1 MQTCTTAIKNEDMGV
16 TLTVALGVLS
26 SYIAGNIPTI
36 KELFT
41 NNSIKNKLD
50 DYYRKAVGNWNVNLE
65 KKNAAANNMQQHLD
79 SLQAYILNPAKGIH
93 PEEKELLKL
102 WAEYVLSD
110 ADCCIFIMKNQQVLF
125 HNKEF
130 DAINTANILLKDIIA
145 DQKGE
150 FEKINVKIDTLLR
163 RGSET
168 CQTYWN
174 RKSHAEEITLT
185 YDTILAG
192 RDEAKYKVLATIHTP
207 SVLFIE
213 ADSLQEAI
221 AFTTATLLS
230 VEDELCTQRAIIV
243 TNQDVYNELEQEK
256 NGYIIITPLAVNPWV
271 ARQNGNSVLR
281 CMSKSER
288 GVMDG
293 KITLPTLDRDGFIK
307 ALEDS
312 GFTSDRARRIAV
324 DVSLDIN
331 FLWRTLKIET
341 NNPIWADQQHIRTL
355 IPAMLVGEWDESVK
369 NDKDILS
376 ILSGSSY
383 EEYFDQLQSIINAE
397 ESPLLKI
404 GSVWQ
409 IKAPY
414 TLYNLF
420 YRDITDNDI
429 NHFIECI
436 EWLLEDD
443 DPDALA
449 KMEEGELKLWKDRH
463 AYSRYIKRGVFRS
476 LTLLSIVFE
485 KYNRDNKAINELIQS
500 QLDGFTT
507 ERYLSNMHNMKW
519 IAEANPAAFLDF
531 IQKDIASGAQLMD
544 KIFEIKQ
551 TLYSLTGTNIF
562 YSDLLFCLE
571 SIAWSPDLL
580 PKTTDI
586 LLYLCKYPNN
596 SNWTNRPINTLSNIY
611 QFLLPQTFA
620 NFDNRFTILKSL
632 SSKYPEAIFT
642 LCIKILKGLEAR
654 TFFPTSRFQWRWAE
668 LYKEQQYIF
677 PIPEEHVRQVLAF
690 SFELCKWTKE
700 EVSTYLELSTI
711 PYMYFVRATILDAIK
726 GHIDTIKN
734 DEDTITQLRKII
746 EDHTAMREAY
756 WAMSGADLTA
766 YKELL
771 KHIEPQDIITQT
783 KPYFENIFYNYRLL
797 RIKDSNYA
805 DGITKTRELRA
816 QKLQSVYEQLEWE
829 GIWKLLEV
837 VKSPD
842 ALAEGFAEW
851 SNADYY
857 TTVYEK
863 YCNGEIPTAFVR
875 KYFLLL
881 YFKNGKDAYLKIV
894 DHLNGINENKIPIVL
909 YAPEFQP
916 ELASYAE
923 SKSQEIYREYWQNV
937 TTGFISNEHVANVV
951 HKLFEV
957 ERYDDILVHFCNKER
972 LALIPNDDKVNL
984 LCELFNNGRF
994 DILHSNIYQ
1003 VAEFLESIALKDNT
1017 AEKKTIQLLE
1027 LSLFESLQ
1035 HYLRGNKMH
1044 LIKEIN
1050 NSPEFLMQTVKYMFL
1065 PDEEGI
1071 EHIDKP
1077 ENAGIIRV
1085 VWEFW
1090 YHYHSVPCTNDDGVI
1105 DEQKLKEYIYALKA
1119 LTPKYKRTKSVSSII
1134 GKILGN
1140 IPEGE
1145 NYPTDIMCEIV
1156 EDLNDDAIDSEMG
1169 TCIFNK
1175 RDATSRSVYEGGTI
1189 EQRNINIFEEYKRR
1203 AQLRSHRLYVV
1214 FDKLIQEY
1222 KSFQEWE
1229 DNQAMHNRL
1238 EL

>member
-1 MQTCTTAIKNEDMGV
+1 MGV

-41 NNSIKNKLD
+41 ESSIKNKLD
-50 DYYRKAVGNWNVNLE
+50 DYYRKAVGNWNVALGR
-65 KKNAAANNMQQHLD
+65 KDAAANNMQQHLD
-79 SLQAYILNPAKGIH
+79 SLQAYILDPAKGIH
-93 PEEKELLKL
+93 PEEKELLRL

-110 ADCCIFIMKNQQVLF
+110 ADCCIFIVKNQQVLF

-130 DAINTANILLKDIIA
+130 DAINTANILLKDIIN
-145 DQKGE
+145 DQKNKFDEISG
-150 FEKINVKIDTLLR
+150 KLDSLLK
-163 RGSET
+163 RGSEKSVVF
-168 CQTYWN
+168 WN
-174 RKSHAEEITLT
+174 RKSHAEGLTLT

-192 RDEAKYKVLATIHTP
+192 REDAKYKVLAAIHTP
-207 SVLFIE
+207 LVLFLE
-213 ADSLQEAI
+213 ADSQQEAM
-221 AFTTATLLS
+221 AFAAASLLS
-230 VEDELCTQRAIIV
+230 SEDEFCNQRTIIV
-243 TNQDVYNELEQEK
+243 TNQDVYNEVEQEK

-271 ARQNGNSVLR
+271 AQQAGNSVIR

-293 KITLPTLDRDGFIK
+293 KITLPTLDRGGFVD
-307 ALEDS
+307 ALEKS
-312 GFTSDRARRIAV
+312 GFAPDRARRLAV
-324 DVSLDIN
+324 DVSLDVN

-341 NNPIWADQQHIRTL
+341 NNPTWADQQHIRTL
-355 IPAMLVGEWDESVK
+355 IPVMLIGEWDEGVK
-369 NDKDILS
+369 NDREILS

-383 EEYFDQLQSIINAE
+383 EEYFEKLQFIIYAE

-429 NHFIECI
+429 KHFLECI

-449 KMEEGELKLWKDRH
+449 KMDEGELKCWKDRH
-463 AYSRYIKRGVFRS
+463 AYSGYIKRGVFRS

-485 KYNRDNKAINELIQS
+485 KYNRDNKAINKLIQS

-551 TLYSLTGTNIF
+551 IPYSLTDANIF

-571 SIAWSPDLL
+571 SIAWSRDLL
-580 PKTTDI
+580 PQATDI
-586 LLYLCKYPNN
+586 LLYLCKYQNG
-596 SNWTNRPINTLSNIY
+596 SNWTNRPINTLYNIY

-620 NFDNRFTILKSL
+620 DFDNRFTILKSL
-632 SSKYPEAIFT
+632 STKYPEAIST
-642 LCIKILKGLEAR
+642 LCIRILKGLEAR
-654 TFFPTSRFQWRWAE
+654 TFFPTARFQWRWAE
-668 LYKEQQYIF
+668 LYKEQQCVF
-677 PIPEEHVRQVLAF
+677 PMQEEHVRQVLTL
-690 SFELCKWTKE
+690 SFELCKWTKDE
-700 EVSTYLELSTI
+700 ISTFIELSTI
-711 PYMYFVRATILDAIK
+711 PYMFFVRATILDAIK

-734 DEDTITQLRKII
+734 DEATITQLRKII
-746 EDHTAMREAY
+746 DDHTAMREAY
-756 WAMSGADLTA
+756 WAMCEIDLTA

-771 KHIEPQDIITQT
+771 KQIEPQDIITQT

-797 RIKDSNYA
+797 GIKDSNYA

-816 QKLQSVYEQLEWE
+816 QKLQSLHEQLGID
-829 GIWKLLEV
+829 GIWNLLTI
-837 VKSPD
+837 VKSPE

-851 SNADYY
+851 SNDSYY
-857 TTVYEK
+857 SIVYEK
-863 YCNGEIPTAFVR
+863 YCNGEIPMEFVR

-881 YFKNGKDAYLKIV
+881 YFKNGKDTYSKIV
-894 DHLNGINENKIPIVL
+894 DKLNEINENKIAIVL
-909 YAPEFQP
+909 YAPEYQS

-937 TTGFISNEHVANVV
+937 TTGFISDEHVANVV
-951 HKLFEV
+951 RKLFNV
-957 ERYDDILVHFCNKER
+957 ERYDDILVHFCGKER

-984 LCELFNNGRF
+984 LCDLFNSGRF

-1003 VAEFLESIALKDNT
+1003 VAEFLENITLENGTSQKNT
-1017 AEKKTIQLLE
+1017 ILLLE

-1035 HYLRGNKMH
+1035 HYLHGNKMH

-1050 NSPEFLMQTVKYMFL
+1050 DNPEFLMQIVKYKFL
-1065 PDEEGI
+1065 PDEGGI
-1071 EHIDKP
+1071 ENIDRP
-1077 ENAGIIRV
+1077 ENVGLIRV

-1090 YHYHSVPCTNDDGVI
+1090 YYYRSVPCTNDDGVI
-1105 DEQKLKEYIYALKA
+1105 DEQKLKEYIYTLKA
-1119 LTPKYKRTKSVSSII
+1119 LASKYRHEKSISYVI

-1140 IPEGE
+1140 LPEGDD
-1145 NYPTDIMCEIV
+1145 YPTDMMCEIV
-1156 EDLNDDAIDSEMG
+1156 EDLNDDAIDSEMR

-1175 RDATSRSVYEGGTI
+1175 RGATSRSVFEGGTV
-1189 EQRNINIFEEYKRR
+1189 EQHNIKIFEEYKRR
-1203 AQLRSHRLYVV
+1203 AQLRSHRLCVV

-1222 KSFQEWE
+1222 KAFREWE

>member
-1 MQTCTTAIKNEDMGV
+1 MGV
-16 TLTVALGVLS
+16 TLTLALGVLS

-41 NNSIKNKLD
+41 DSSIKNKLD

-65 KKNAAANNMQQHLD
+65 RKKAAANNMQQHLD
-79 SLQAYILNPAKGIH
+79 SLQAYILDPAKGVH
-93 PEEKELLKL
+93 PEEKELLRL

-110 ADCCIFIMKNQQVLF
+110 ADCCTFIIQNQQVLF

-130 DAINTANILLKDIIA
+130 DAINTANILLKDIIVN
-145 DQKGE
+145 QKEE

-168 CQTYWN
+168 CQTFWN
-174 RKSHAEEITLT
+174 RKSHAEGVTLA

-192 RDEAKYKVLATIHTP
+192 RDEARYKVLTTIHAP

-213 ADSLQEAI
+213 ADSQQEAI
-221 AFTTATLLS
+221 AFTTASLLS
-230 VEDELCTQRAIIV
+230 IEDELCTQRVIIV

-271 ARQNGNSVLR
+271 ANQNGNSVLK

-293 KITLPTLDRDGFIK
+293 KITLPTLDRGGFIK

-324 DVSLDIN
+324 DVSLDVN

-369 NDKDILS
+369 NDKDLLS
-376 ILSGSSY
+376 ILSGISY
-383 EEYFDQLQSIINAE
+383 EEYFEKLQFIINAE

-420 YRDITDNDI
+420 YQDITDTDL
-429 NHFIECI
+429 NHFLECL

-449 KMEEGELKLWKDRH
+449 KMDEGELKFWKDRH
-463 AYSRYIKRGVFRS
+463 AYSGYIKRGVFRS

-485 KYNRDNKAINELIQS
+485 KYKRDNSVINKLIQT

-507 ERYLSNMHNMKW
+507 ERYLSNMHNIKW
-519 IAEANPAAFLDF
+519 IAEANPSAFLDF
-531 IQKDIASGAQLMD
+531 IQKDITNGAQLMS

-551 TLYSLTGTNIF
+551 TPYSLTDTNIF

-571 SIAWSPDLL
+571 NIAWSSELL
-580 PKTTDI
+580 PQTTEI
-586 LLYLCKYPNN
+586 LLYLCKYPNS
-596 SNWTNRPINTLSNIY
+596 SNWTNRPINTLYNIY

-620 NFDNRFTILKSL
+620 DFNHRFAILESL
-632 SSKYPEAIFT
+632 SSKYPKATFA
-642 LCIKILKGLEAR
+642 LCIKILKGIEAR
-654 TFFPTSRFQWRWAE
+654 TFFPTSHFQWRGAE
-668 LYKEQQYIF
+668 LYKEKQYIY
-677 PIPEEHVRQVLAF
+677 PIPELHVRQVLSL

-700 EVSTYLELSTI
+700 EILTYIELSTR
-711 PYMYFVRATILDAIK
+711 PFMYFVRATLLDVIK
-726 GHIDTIKN
+726 EHIDTIKN
-734 DEDTITQLRKII
+734 DENTITQLRKII
-746 EDHTAMREAY
+746 DDHTAMYEAY
-756 WAMSGADLTA
+756 WAMNKEDITA

-771 KHIEPQDIITQT
+771 KQIEPQDIITQT
-783 KPYFENIFYNYRLL
+783 KPYFENTFYNYRLL
-797 RIKDSNYA
+797 GIKDSNYA
-805 DGITKTRELRA
+805 DGITKTRQLRA
-816 QKLQSVYEQLEWE
+816 QKLQVVYEQQGLD
-829 GIWKLLEV
+829 GIWALLTV
-837 VKSPD
+837 VKSKD

-851 SNADYY
+851 SNDDYY
-857 TTVYEK
+857 SIVYEK
-863 YCNGEIPTAFVR
+863 YCNGEIPTAFVC

-894 DHLNGINENKIPIVL
+894 DHLNGINESKIPIVL
-909 YAPEFQP
+909 YAPEFQT

-923 SKSQEIYREYWQNV
+923 SKSQKIYREYWQNV

-951 HKLFEV
+951 RKLFEV
-957 ERYDDILVHFCNKER
+957 ERYDDILVHFCSKER

-984 LCELFNNGRF
+984 LCDIFNRGRF
-994 DILHSNIYQ
+994 DILHRNIYQ
-1003 VAEFLESIALKDNT
+1003 VAEFLETITLENRITQKD
-1017 AEKKTIQLLE
+1017 TILLLE
-1027 LSLFESLQ
+1027 LSLFKSLQ
-1035 HYLRGNKMH
+1035 HYLHGNKMH

-1050 NSPEFLMQTVKYMFL
+1050 DNPDFLMQIVKYMFL
-1065 PDEEGI
+1065 PDEGGTEN
-1071 EHIDKP
+1071 IDKP
-1077 ENAGIIRV
+1077 GNAGIIRV
-1085 VWEFW
+1085 VWDFW

-1119 LTPKYKRTKSVSSII
+1119 LAPNYKRTKSVSYII

-1145 NYPTDIMCEIV
+1145 DYPTDMMCEIV
-1156 EDLNDDAIDSEMG
+1156 EALNDDAIDSEMG

-1175 RDATSRSVYEGGTI
+1175 RGATSRSVFEGGTI
-1189 EQRNINIFEEYKRR
+1189 EQHNINIFEEYKRR
-1203 AQLRSHRLYVV
+1203 VQLRSHRLYVV

-1222 KSFQEWE
+1222 KAFQEWE